1 MSNERT
7 DEFLSWRGR
16 LDQPGALPEQG
27 LDNHEASWQRLAE
40 RLHEKRRR
48 RGIGYWVAAACLLL
62 ALIPAVCFLHPGP
75 PATVLRSPARQRTA
89 VQTVATRPLPVE
101 HAGTPVTHPAER
113 PLLSSAVPSNVL
125 CSRVLSQAIDSIIGP
140 TAPPAIATVAIAA
153 PDIKPATDSHQ
164 LMAIPRTELPLL
176 VSAVSLS
183 GPNATLALLGSTG
196 PSTGLCS
203 RVLLK
208 KQLKVVYYNE
218 ISNPSGPSPSTA
230 ARIPAFL
237 KFSIGRSGSPESG
250 GESAEQANNDPV
262 LTI

>member
-62 ALIPAVCFLHPGP
+62 ALIPAVRFLHPRT

-89 VQTVATRPLPVE
+89 VQKVATGSLPVE
-101 HAGTPVTHPAER
+101 HAVSVTAPPTVGHHRSALARPDPGLIIGPTAHP
-113 PLLSSAVPSNVL
+113 
-125 CSRVLSQAIDSIIGP
+125 AIDSIIGP
-140 TAPPAIATVAIAA
+140 TVP
-153 PDIKPATDSHQ
+153 PATDSHQ
-164 LMAIPRTELPLL
+164 LMALLP
-176 VSAVSLS
+176 A
-183 GPNATLALLGSTG
+183 
-196 PSTGLCS
+196 S
-203 RVLLK
+203 RVLSPK

-237 KFSIGRSGSPESG
+237 KFSLGRSGSPESG
-250 GESAEQANNDPV
+250 GEPTEQFNNDPV
-262 LTI
+262 LTIKLIPQNH